1 VSHCLRVCACSVGD
15 LFSSLPPAEQ
25 AELSGTAG
33 AAKLKAAGYT
43 AAAVQEGAA
52 PGAFSTWDLKL
63 AGFPVSTVPISST
76 AAPVGAVAGG
86 GGLSPRSRLQ
96 GGALQLR
103 QQQLMQEQQSQ
114 LQQQGRAGPQQAG
127 VLVGPRDVQYFRHQI
142 VPLMHMKAE
151 QDVARLLLSSQVCG
165 AIAGVIY

>member
-1 VSHCLRVCACSVGD
+1 VGD
-15 LFSSLPPAEQ
+15 LFSSLPPEEQ

-76 AAPVGAVAGG
+76 AAPTGAVAG

-103 QQQLMQEQQSQ
+103 QQQVLQEQQSQ
-114 LQQQGRAGPQQAG
+114 LQQQGRAGAQQAG

-142 VPLMHMKAE
+142 VPLMH
-151 QDVARLLLSSQVCG
+151 
-165 AIAGVIY
+165 I